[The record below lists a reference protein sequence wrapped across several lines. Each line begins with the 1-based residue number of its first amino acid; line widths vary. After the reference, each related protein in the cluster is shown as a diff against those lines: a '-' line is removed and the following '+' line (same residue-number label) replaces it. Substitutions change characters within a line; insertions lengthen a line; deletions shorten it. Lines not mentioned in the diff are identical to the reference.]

1 MPAKKKAAKKK
12 VSAKTKTGGGAKSK
26 TAKARAEARKKA
38 TSKKAAKAKATA
50 GKARKTVRKTRT
62 KVARQK
68 VKKVEIE
75 AVLTAEDI
83 EMQEYSQEEF
93 DQQLKMYED
102 TLQDIKE
109 GEVVEGLV
117 MGVTHDDII
126 VDVGFKSEGII
137 PISEFPTPINVKVGE
152 KIDVYLDAIENNDGQ
167 LVLSKQKA
175 DFMRVWD
182 NIKEAHDSGQTVEGK
197 VMRRVKGGMVIDLLG
212 VDAFLPGSQI
222 ALRQVPDFDALLG
235 TTMELKIIK
244 INKSRRNIVVS
255 RRVVLERE
263 REKMRDQLLKEVEP
277 GQVRKGVI
285 KNITDFGVF
294 IDLGGVDGLLHIT
307 DMSWGRINHPSE
319 VVQLQQDIDVKIL
332 DFDKSSNRIS
342 LGLKQLTPYPW
353 EKVDEK
359 FPVGSR
365 IIGRV
370 VSITDY
376 GAFIELEK
384 GIEGLIHISEMSWT
398 QHIKH
403 PSKLLNAGDSVDAI
417 VLSIDKENEK
427 ISLGLKQL
435 EPDPWETL
443 DLKYPVGT
451 KVSGKVRNLT
461 TFGAFV
467 EIEEGIDG
475 LVHISDM
482 SWTKRIQ
489 HPSEIMNR
497 GDQVDVVILGIDKDN
512 RRISLGHK
520 QVKPDPW
527 PELQMN
533 YAVNT
538 ETIGVISRML
548 DRGVIVNLTG
558 EVEGFV
564 PSNQLGKQDMTRPA
578 DAFSDGDELPLR
590 VIEFDIHNRRII
602 LSVEAY
608 FASREKEEMEAYLT
622 KHPTKVVPVSD
633 IVDDKELMEVKSAG
647 IESSAEQE
655 SADQPPADEPVE
667 KPTDVGSAVEVS
679 PEAPAEKPADEDS
692 AVEVSP
698 EEAVEKSTDEGSAVE
713 VSSEEVAEK
722 PTDEDSAVEVSP
734 EEPVEKPTDEDST
747 VKVSPEEAVEKPTD
761 EDSTVEVSPEEPV
774 EKPTD
779 EDSAVEVSPEK
790 PAEKPTD
797 DDSTVEVSPEEPAEK
812 PTDENSED
820 EVKPDDQI

>member
-1 MPAKKKAAKKK
+1 MPAKKTAAKKK
-12 VSAKTKTGGGAKSK
+12 ASAKTKTGGGAKSK
-26 TAKARAEARKKA
+26 TAKARVESRKKA
-38 TSKKAAKAKATA
+38 TAKKASKATA
-50 GKARKTVRKTRT
+50 TARKAKKTVRKTRT
-62 KVARQK
+62 KIARQK

-75 AVLTAEDI
+75 PVLTAEDI
-83 EMQEYSQEEF
+83 EMQEYSTEEF
-93 DQQLKMYED
+93 DLQLKMYEG
-102 TLQDIKE
+102 TLQDIRE
-109 GEVVEGLV
+109 GEVVEGTV
-117 MGVTHDDII
+117 MGVSRDDII

-137 PISEFPTPINVKVGE
+137 PISEFPEPVNVQVGE

-182 NIKEAHDSGQTVEGK
+182 NIKDAHDAGQTVEGR
-197 VMRRVKGGMVIDLLG
+197 VMRRIKGGMVIDLFG
-212 VDAFLPGSQI
+212 VEAFLPGSQI

-235 TTMELKIIK
+235 TSMELKIIK

-255 RRVVLERE
+255 RRVVLEHE
-263 REKMRDQLLKEVEP
+263 REKMRDQLLKEIEP
-277 GQVRKGVI
+277 GQVRNGII

-353 EKVDEK
+353 EKVEEK

-365 IIGRV
+365 ITGRV

-376 GAFIELEK
+376 GAFIELER

-403 PSKLLNAGDSVDAI
+403 PSKLLNAGDSVEAI
-417 VLSIDKENEK
+417 VLSVDKENEK

-451 KVSGKVRNLT
+451 KVSGRVRNLT

-482 SWTKRIQ
+482 SWTRRIQ

-497 GDQVDVVILGIDKDN
+497 GDRVDIVILGIDKDN

-520 QVKPDPW
+520 QVKTDPW
-527 PELQMN
+527 PELQMK

-538 ETIGVISRML
+538 ETMGIISRML
-548 DRGVIVNLTG
+548 DRGIIVNLTN

-564 PSNQLGKQDMTRPA
+564 PANQLGKKDIARPA
-578 DAFSDGDELPLR
+578 DAFSEGDELPLR
-590 VIEFDIHNRRII
+590 VIEFDTHNRRII

-608 FASREKEEMEAYLT
+608 FSGREKEEIDAFIA
-622 KHPTKVVPVSD
+622 KHPKKVVPVSD
-633 IVDDKELMEVKSAG
+633 LVEEKEQMEIIPAESKSP
-647 IESSAEQE
+647 AEMAT
-655 SADQPPADEPVE
+655 ADQPPTEE
-667 KPTDVGSAVEVS
+667 
-679 PEAPAEKPADEDS
+679 PAEKPPDESPADE
-692 AVEVSP
+692 AR
-698 EEAVEKSTDEGSAVE
+698 T
-713 VSSEEVAEK
+713 
-722 PTDEDSAVEVSP
+722 
-734 EEPVEKPTDEDST
+734 EEPVEKPPDE
-747 VKVSPEEAVEKPTD
+747 SPAD
-761 EDSTVEVSPEEPV
+761 EIRLQEPV
-774 EKPTD
+774 EKP
-779 EDSAVEVSPEK
+779 P
-790 PAEKPTD
+790 D
-797 DDSTVEVSPEEPAEK
+797 DIPSDDTQPEEQ
-812 PTDENSED
+812 
-820 EVKPDDQI
+820 V

>member
-1 MPAKKKAAKKK
+1 MPAKKKVAKKK
-12 VSAKTKTGGGAKSK
+12 VTAKAKTGGGAKSK
-26 TAKARAEARKKA
+26 TARARAESRKKA
-38 TSKKAAKAKATA
+38 VAKKAAKATATA
-50 GKARKTVRKTRT
+50 RKAKKAVRKTRT

-68 VKKVEIE
+68 VKKVEVE
-75 AVLTAEDI
+75 PVLTAEDI

-93 DQQLKMYED
+93 DLQLKMYED

-109 GEVVEGLV
+109 GEVVEGTV
-117 MGVTHDDII
+117 MGVTHDDVI

-137 PISEFPTPINVKVGE
+137 PIHEFPAPVNVQVGE
-152 KIDVYLDAIENNDGQ
+152 KIAVYLDAIENNDGQ

-182 NIKEAHDSGQTVEGK
+182 NIKEAHDSGQTVDGK
-197 VMRRVKGGMVIDLLG
+197 VMRRIKGGMVIDLFG

-263 REKMRDQLLKEVEP
+263 REKMRDQLLKEIEP
-277 GQVRKGVI
+277 GQVRKGII

-332 DFDKSSNRIS
+332 DFDKSSSRIS

-365 IIGRV
+365 LTGRV

-403 PSKLLNAGDSVDAI
+403 PSKLLNSGDSVEAI
-417 VLSIDKENEK
+417 VLSVDKENEK

-451 KVSGKVRNLT
+451 KVTGKVRNLT

-482 SWTKRIQ
+482 SWTRRIQ

-497 GDQVDVVILGIDKDN
+497 GDKVEIVILGIDKDN

-533 YAVNT
+533 FAVNT
-538 ETIGVISRML
+538 ETMGTISRML

-564 PSNQLGKQDMTRPA
+564 PANQLGKRDLNRPA

-590 VIEFDIHNRRII
+590 VIEFDTHNRRII

-608 FASREKEEMEAYLT
+608 FSGREKEEMEAYIA

-633 IVDDKELMEVKSAG
+633 IVEDKSQIAVKSDEIG
-647 IESSAEQE
+647 LSAEIKA
-655 SADQPPADEPVE
+655 ADQPPADEPVE
-667 KPTDVGSAVEVS
+667 KPQDDNPVDETK
-679 PEAPAEKPADEDS
+679 AEEPLEKPPDDNPVDETKAEESLEKPPDDNPADETK
-692 AVEVSP
+692 A
-698 EEAVEKSTDEGSAVE
+698 EES
-713 VSSEEVAEK
+713 
-722 PTDEDSAVEVSP
+722 
-734 EEPVEKPTDEDST
+734 VEKPPDDNPADEI
-747 VKVSPEEAVEKPTD
+747 KPEEQA
-761 EDSTVEVSPEEPV
+761 
-774 EKPTD
+774 
-779 EDSAVEVSPEK
+779 
-790 PAEKPTD
+790 
-797 DDSTVEVSPEEPAEK
+797 
-812 PTDENSED
+812 
-820 EVKPDDQI
+820 